1 MSSARHA
8 MDLKKKGF
16 IFNTIFLIGNV
27 FGCKSNTRKWA
38 LQYLILGKKHEFMSF
53 DGLTLQKSLIFAGL
67 PTPPTMKRQRNQ
79 KIGVP
84 DPGTAEP

>member
-8 MDLKKKGF
+8 KDLKKNGF

-38 LQYLILGKKHEFMSF
+38 LQYPILGKKHEFMSF
-53 DGLTLQKSLIFAGL
+53 DGLNLRKSLIFAGL
-67 PTPPTMKRQRNQ
+67 PNPQP
-79 KIGVP
+79 
-84 DPGTAEP
+84 